1 MAEQY
6 LKCPNC
12 GANATNHQNCEY
24 CGSLLVRFVEKG
36 IDLSKT
42 TYLSDAE
49 VFPGLTEHLRQ
60 NLRLQ
65 KDNPEQFVATDLYFN
80 FIKKGAQT
88 GYNGL
93 SVLRTGFANW
103 IDNSRIDNY
112 GKTEGLVI
120 CFRFEYDQF
129 NPTEYEKMYYEQHS
143 RFKELD
149 CFQLF
154 TEKIHD
160 DYCHEYALDFGCDPE
175 GAARLV
181 SDILQKVFLVPLTEK
196 IEVQTG
202 VGVEN
207 VNRMRNQQ
215 NIKYGL
221 EPSYPQENDDDDD
234 GIPGWVYW
242 AGAVV
247 LLALAKCAF

>member
-1 MAEQY
+1 MATEQY

-149 CFQLF
+149 
-154 TEKIHD
+154 
-160 DYCHEYALDFGCDPE
+160 
-175 GAARLV
+175 
-181 SDILQKVFLVPLTEK
+181 DILQKVFLVPLTEK